1 MGVAPVSR
9 WQLAGALDT
18 RRLMGGA
25 ELEDNWAGYSE
36 ADLTRCRPQAVMEQ
50 FWPCFHSVIFTLRL
64 G

>member
-36 ADLTRCRPQAVMEQ
+36 ADLTRCRNNPGHVSAL
-50 FWPCFHSVIFTLRL
+50 SYLL
-64 G
+64 

>member
-9 WQLAGALDT
+9 WQLAGALET

-36 ADLTRCRPQAVMEQ
+36 ADLTRCSNNSSHVPAPSYLLLDWVK
-50 FWPCFHSVIFTLRL
+50 V
-64 G
+64 